1 MPDDAQ
7 VDPRETIDSLRREL
21 AARTAERDEALAER
35 AAISEIVQIINRS
48 GGDLGPVFDAML
60 EKALRLCEAAFGMVW
75 TYDGELVQFAAARG
89 HPRFDEWTRGVGPS
103 RFHPGSTVERLLR
116 GEPVVHI
123 PDARE
128 DEAYRS
134 GNPRRRLLVDVG
146 GARSY
151 LTVPLRK
158 GDNLVGDFAIFR
170 QEVRPFSDKQIAL
183 LQNFAP
189 QAVIAMENARLLGE
203 LRESTQ
209 ELTSREGALRRS
221 EERYALAMR
230 AINEGVYECRH
241 RQHVL
246 LTPGVRAGRPR
257 ALRAADDDRLDRP
270 DPPG

>member
-1 MPDDAQ
+1 M
-7 VDPRETIDSLRREL
+7 
-21 AARTAERDEALAER
+21 TANWFNSQL
-35 AAISEIVQIINRS
+35 
-48 GGDLGPVFDAML
+48 L
-60 EKALRLCEAAFGMVW
+60 
-75 TYDGELVQFAAARG
+75 G

-103 RFHPGSTVERLLR
+103 RVHPGSTVERLLR

-123 PDARE
+123 LDARE

-158 GDNLVGDFAIFR
+158 GDNLVGAFAIYR

-183 LQNFAP
+183 LQNFAA

-203 LRESTQ
+203 LRERTQ

-221 EERYALAMR
+221 EERYARRCGRSAR
-230 AINEGVYECRH
+230 ASTNGMS
-241 RQHVL
+241 
-246 LTPGVRAGRPR
+246 PP
-257 ALRAADDDRLDRP
+257 AACITRR
-270 DPPG
+270 GCASWSA

>member
-1 MPDDAQ
+1 M
-7 VDPRETIDSLRREL
+7 
-21 AARTAERDEALAER
+21 
-35 AAISEIVQIINRS
+35 
-48 GGDLGPVFDAML
+48 
-60 EKALRLCEAAFGMVW
+60 
-75 TYDGELVQFAAARG
+75 
-89 HPRFDEWTRGVGPS
+89 
-103 RFHPGSTVERLLR
+103 
-116 GEPVVHI
+116 
-123 PDARE
+123 
-128 DEAYRS
+128 
-134 GNPRRRLLVDVG
+134 VDVG

-203 LRESTQ
+203 LRERTQ

>member
-1 MPDDAQ
+1 
-7 VDPRETIDSLRREL
+7 
-21 AARTAERDEALAER
+21 LAER

-60 EKALRLCEAAFGMVW
+60 EKALRLCEAAFGMLW

-89 HPRFDEWTRGVGPS
+89 HPRFDEWARGVGPY
-103 RFHPGSTVERLLR
+103 RVHPGSTVERLLR

-158 GDNLVGDFAIFR
+158 GDNLVGAFAIFR

-203 LRESTQ
+203 LRERTQ